1 MHKGAGAH
9 RWWCTVVH
17 GAIRC
22 QAAGMHLGARCTQ
35 ASVHLLRDS
44 LITHNTTSVLKRPD
58 APRCTVHLGA
68 RRPGCTLVQVHKR
81 PDAPRCTVQYGA
93 RRPGCTSV
101 QVHGDPNAPHQ
112 GAGAARA
119 PCVTLS
125 TSLRTLP
132 FRLCNCSSTPAQPLR
147 AHWPTA
153 VRGPCHAVL
162 QPCCCLRT
170 VWCCSATSSR
180 PHSSTGSTQT
190 YVRNMV
196 PTTGARSSIIL
207 LLLFGGGPIKQACIR
222 IKERSPREHT
232 GLRVNTGPVF

>member
-1 MHKGAGAH
+1 MHLSAGAHGRSRTVVHGAPRCQAAGMHQGAGAH

-44 LITHNTTSVLKRPD
+44 LITHNTTSVPKRPD

-119 PCVTLS
+119 PCVTLVFS
-125 TSLRTLP
+125 G
-132 FRLCNCSSTPAQPLR
+132 AQQQR
-147 AHWPTA
+147 
-153 VRGPCHAVL
+153 V
-162 QPCCCLRT
+162 
-170 VWCCSATSSR
+170 
-180 PHSSTGSTQT
+180 
-190 YVRNMV
+190 
-196 PTTGARSSIIL
+196 I
-207 LLLFGGGPIKQACIR
+207 
-222 IKERSPREHT
+222 E
-232 GLRVNTGPVF
+232 LRVESSDKTWFPPIRP

>member
-1 MHKGAGAH
+1 MHLSAGAHGRSRTVVHGAPRCQAAGMHQGAGAH

-44 LITHNTTSVLKRPD
+44 LITHNTTSVP
-58 APRCTVHLGA
+58 
-68 RRPGCTLVQVHKR
+68 KR

-119 PCVTLS
+119 PCVTLRPARATIS
-125 TSLRTLP
+125 ISCRAASAAP
-132 FRLCNCSSTPAQPLR
+132 HWMRRAARLCVASLTLYFVRQRPDTKGAPPLYLTPLPN
-147 AHWPTA
+147 
-153 VRGPCHAVL
+153 GPF
-162 QPCCCLRT
+162 P
-170 VWCCSATSSR
+170 WR
-180 PHSSTGSTQT
+180 P
-190 YVRNMV
+190 
-196 PTTGARSSIIL
+196 PD
-207 LLLFGGGPIKQACIR
+207 
-222 IKERSPREHT
+222 
-232 GLRVNTGPVF
+232 

>member
-1 MHKGAGAH
+1 MHLSAGAHGRSRTVVHGAPRCQAAGMHQGAGAH

-44 LITHNTTSVLKRPD
+44 LITHNTTSVPKRPD

-81 PDAPRCTVQYGA
+81 PDAPRFTVQYGA

-119 PCVTLS
+119 PCVTLLS
-125 TSLRTLP
+125 AGSCESCFLNQTVRARTGNLDAI
-132 FRLCNCSSTPAQPLR
+132 T
-147 AHWPTA
+147 
-153 VRGPCHAVL
+153 
-162 QPCCCLRT
+162 T
-170 VWCCSATSSR
+170 V
-180 PHSSTGSTQT
+180 PMGKLH
-190 YVRNMV
+190 
-196 PTTGARSSIIL
+196 
-207 LLLFGGGPIKQACIR
+207 K
-222 IKERSPREHT
+222 
-232 GLRVNTGPVF
+232 NTNLDKA